1 MSIDDRTVTA
11 ESRRRFIETVQK
23 QLIRENPSALPEYG
37 IDGIY
42 GEETDLAVQ
51 DFQSQE
57 GLTVDGIA
65 GPETNNALR
74 EAILFGEGSEGEGV
88 EMLQEDLTWFYFEPD
103 GGIDGIYGP
112 GTEQAVRDFQSDNDL
127 SVDGIA
133 GPNTLE
139 MMDELIETILVEE
152 GDTNSLVRR
161 IQEQL
166 NEQDSVDLS
175 IDVDGI
181 FGPETEGAV
190 EDFQEATDQQVDG
203 IAGPVTMNLLDL
215 EAVHPGTMEEFEA
228 YFQGRPF
235 ETDITE
241 ANESDQEV
249 FKELVESHEVY
260 LDNNPSDE
268 TSLTVSEGLDIDLYA
283 DEDEF
288 SLFYMSGQSGDNV
301 YVFALFDK
309 GENELIG
316 LGFAEVEGDQ
326 YEDTTTLTSY
336 DVDGEEIDAIE
347 DTNLELTNA
356 DLDIQKEISETLLS
370 ISTQQE
376 DDTFDEFVC
385 NTEAAA
391 LGIITCAG
399 LGPGAAILCGTLGA
413 GVLATIWCPYE
424 DNPIADNPLDIPPDP
439 DNQ

>member
-1 MSIDDRTVTA
+1 M
-11 ESRRRFIETVQK
+11 
-23 QLIRENPSALPEYG
+23 IRENPSALPEYG

-152 GDTNSLVRR
+152 GDANSLVRR

-166 NEQDSVDLS
+166 NEQDEVDIS
-175 IDVDGI
+175 IDVDGS
-181 FGPETEGAV
+181 FGPETEGAI
-190 EDFQEATDQQVDG
+190 EDFQEVTDQQVDG

-215 EAVHPGTMEEFEA
+215 EAFHPSTEEELNQVLEDEGYEMEVEEQSEEAALSFVDLLQSSEA
-228 YFQGRPF
+228 YQNNLPSEASDEISDPELTRISRQF
-235 ETDITE
+235 EEDDQEFYLLSGSLDEENGYIHVFATFDEDEEILNFGFGVIEGDLYESPATLNVYDVDGETVEEEEDTVLEFTNAELDIQNQLTEAIFE
-241 ANESDQEV
+241 ANESDIRIQ
-249 FKELVESHEVY
+249 VEDPCDFAVAASAGIACGV
-260 LDNNPSDE
+260 P
-268 TSLTVSEGLDIDLYA
+268 GLFAGTFTAGIGWL
-283 DEDEF
+283 
-288 SLFYMSGQSGDNV
+288 
-301 YVFALFDK
+301 VFA
-309 GENELIG
+309 GVCG
-316 LGFAEVEGDQ
+316 A
-326 YEDTTTLTSY
+326 T
-336 DVDGEEIDAIE
+336 VDAV
-347 DTNLELTNA
+347 TP
-356 DLDIQKEISETLLS
+356 S
-370 ISTQQE
+370 
-376 DDTFDEFVC
+376 
-385 NTEAAA
+385 
-391 LGIITCAG
+391 
-399 LGPGAAILCGTLGA
+399 GACS
-413 GVLATIWCPYE
+413 
-424 DNPIADNPLDIPPDP
+424 
-439 DNQ
+439 